1 MKLSARIVHVHVGV
15 GWLFRER
22 KKIGIWALDIGSNG
36 CRLTSIAWNW
46 KLNEREKWI
55 HVDWSSWLNCEANKL
70 KLDYEICSGLIHS
83 GEQYQDN
90 QGLCIFVSGIQFGEL
105 SVFEVTSLELKW
117 KRMLSD
123 ASDCI
128 TFLNRSYQRVIF
140 GYSFEEWN
148 VLMYR
153 LLQCMFEQLDRRYL
167 MRQPVELSVDML
179 LWYAQVT
186 LRLLWMLGMI
196 GYRSQGR

>member
-1 MKLSARIVHVHVGV
+1 MAV
-15 GWLFRER
+15 GWHLSH
-22 KKIGIWALDIGSNG
+22 GIE
-36 CRLTSIAWNW
+36 NW
-46 KLNEREKWI
+46 MLVREKWI

-90 QGLCIFVSGIQFGEL
+90 HGLCIFVSGIQFGEL

-167 MRQPVELSVDML
+167 MRQPVKLSVDML

-186 LRLLWMLGMI
+186 LRLLWDVGHDWVSI
-196 GYRSQGR
+196 SGEIIQVRK

>member
-1 MKLSARIVHVHVGV
+1 MHRIAGPAVKSYVEWEYETLCPNRACSRGS
-15 GWLFRER
+15 RTTIKR
-22 KKIGIWALDIGSNG
+22 KKR
-36 CRLTSIAWNW
+36 RLTYELWISEAMAVVWHLSQGIENW
-46 KLNEREKWI
+46 MRVREKWI

-90 QGLCIFVSGIQFGEL
+90 QGLCTFVSGIQFGEL
-105 SVFEVTSLELKW
+105 SVFEVASLELKW

-148 VLMYR
+148 MLVYR
-153 LLQCMFEQLDRRYL
+153 LLQR
-167 MRQPVELSVDML
+167 ML
-179 LWYAQVT
+179 
-186 LRLLWMLGMI
+186 
-196 GYRSQGR
+196 

>member
-1 MKLSARIVHVHVGV
+1 MKLFARIVHAHVGV
-15 GWLFRER
+15 GRLSRER
-22 KKIGIWALDIGSNG
+22 KRRLAYELWISEAMAVVWHLSQGIE
-36 CRLTSIAWNW
+36 NW
-46 KLNEREKWI
+46 MRVREKWI

-90 QGLCIFVSGIQFGEL
+90 QGLCTFVSGIQFGEL
-105 SVFEVTSLELKW
+105 SVFEVASLELKW

-140 GYSFEEWN
+140 GYS
-148 VLMYR
+148 R
-153 LLQCMFEQLDRRYL
+153 
-167 MRQPVELSVDML
+167 
-179 LWYAQVT
+179 
-186 LRLLWMLGMI
+186 GMKYVGVQIAATYVIAI
-196 GYRSQGR
+196 G